1 MRSCNETNLIRI
13 EQFPLIRRKQ
23 YTAIYNPI
31 GAAYRAVG
39 QLSTESFIR
48 THKRHEKHMLPLT
61 INPSLYLQTVNLIVF
76 LVRMRPTSINIA
88 HHSYLREESIREAA
102 RICDTEMIRT

>member
-88 HHSYLREESIREAA
+88 HHIYARKASEKQRVSVIR
-102 RICDTEMIRT
+102 R